1 MSMPLAHYLK
11 DFSSPKPSMLVS
23 DAMGFDAD
31 PFGLDDGPTLE
42 LPQPDPVDL
51 EAERKQAYSEGFN
64 AASEQLSAQ
73 HVEEIAEI
81 EARYAQQLQEKEE
94 AHQAAL
100 AQVIAEGL
108 EKIATAIAETV
119 GEQAVAA
126 VAPFLEES
134 LIETALHDL
143 STLLKEAILEG
154 EASVV
159 TVRGP
164 EALFER
170 LRMQMDG
177 HEGLLRHIDA
187 HDLDLTVDVQDA
199 ALVTRISAWT
209 ASLKKVLA

>member
-11 DFSSPKPSMLVS
+11 DFSSPKPSMLAS
-23 DAMGFDAD
+23 DAMGFDVDA
-31 PFGLDDGPTLE
+31 FGLGDGPTLE
-42 LPQPDPVDL
+42 LPQPDPIDV
-51 EAERKQAYSEGFN
+51 EAERNQAYAEGFE
-64 AASEQLSAQ
+64 AASQQLSVQ
-73 HVEEIAEI
+73 HAEEIARL
-81 EARYAQQLQEKEE
+81 EAQYAQQLQEKED

-108 EKIATAIAETV
+108 EKIATSVAQTV

-126 VAPFLEES
+126 VAPFLQEA
-134 LIETALHDL
+134 LVETALHDIA
-143 STLLKEAILEG
+143 TLLKEAILEG
-154 EASVV
+154 EAGVI

-177 HEGLLRHIDA
+177 HEDLLRHVDVK
-187 HDLDLTVDVQDA
+187 DLDLAVDVQDS